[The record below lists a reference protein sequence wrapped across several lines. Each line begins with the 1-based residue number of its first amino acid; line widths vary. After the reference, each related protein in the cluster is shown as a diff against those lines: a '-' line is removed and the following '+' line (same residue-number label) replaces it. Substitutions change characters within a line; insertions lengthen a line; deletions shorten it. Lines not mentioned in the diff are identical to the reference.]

1 MFLSSHS
8 LLPASDTFIL
18 MVGLHC
24 VGGDPGV
31 NPQNRL
37 RHFTYIHTSLSALRL
52 AAVSILSR
60 RRVSRNVD
68 GVHVIFPIILHQG
81 VRVAKLFYSFC

>member
-1 MFLSSHS
+1 
-8 LLPASDTFIL
+8 

-37 RHFTYIHTSLSALRL
+37 RHFTYTHFTLR
-52 AAVSILSR
+52 VPSRSFQSILSR